1 MFSIVNYKSQEI
13 LCLSIYGSCYDTL
26 RVLLQQF
33 PTLAIIISKGIV
45 KGELPRKALKKV
57 FEWMDEHHEELM
69 ANWARLQNGEE
80 ALPID
85 PLK

>member
-1 MFSIVNYKSQEI
+1 M
-13 LCLSIYGSCYDTL
+13 
-26 RVLLQQF
+26 QQF